1 MNAEESNPM
10 ASIISSLSDSFK
22 QVPLAALP
30 AMLDCILASTGIS
43 PSTLFASLLNSFS
56 KFIKC
61 ACACILSLVGLW
73 GKLVAAVAV
82 NVKLQKVKSMVH
94 AFEREMLNEI
104 AESLFCVISTT
115 HSWGVLEANL
125 VPFFLRSVG
134 LSMGMFQNEESD
146 AFEWGHCSIYHGLS
160 DLENDFD
167 LDKESMLSL
176 SGSFPLPISCHI
188 LTLILESALQS
199 FRIVSSTKS
208 TLANGFCYAEKLF
221 SNLLWDLCNMSE
233 RLLSQSLEHRSCT
246 IGFLL
251 PVIFKAF
258 GSHCSLEI
266 TVRGKM
272 FILSR
277 NVFFRKIWKL
287 CRSLFSLGHLER
299 RDAYNVLSLYLSF
312 FSSTKGFGN
321 ANANVKAEEFDVR
334 AEKEFWDEI
343 KRGLVDGEGPVRKQ
357 SLHILKTILQ
367 ISGGSQCHSGVS
379 EKKSPEKHPIP
390 HGMTKREMWADKEA
404 KSLGVWELCNLADS
418 PLNSQQ
424 QWEAFIILYEM
435 LEEYGTHLVEAAW
448 HHQLNL
454 LLQFSVSNNN
464 FTSYIFKGF
473 HQKQTDILSEAFSW
487 VTILWQLGFQHDN
500 PQVRCL
506 IMESFLGI
514 EWMKYG
520 NTAKLV
526 SESFVLG
533 PFIEGLNDP
542 VHHKDFGVKGVYN
555 SKTIEGAA
563 RWSVLALGEGIA
575 FLHSLASVAKHFSF
589 GRAGLMGLAECIA
602 SAAHGVGR
610 HGNEEKWTED
620 AFPDEVLVKS
630 SSENFSDCQTSILDV
645 LRFVIKSSKQHFN
658 PNYRLKVCEKVLE
671 AAALLVSTLD
681 VPLEILLHFIAT
693 LPRAFTDYGDDEDL
707 DAWESEAKR
716 WARALFLIIK
726 GEHQLAPILRFFQNC
741 GVNICK
747 QQNHLEWLPVKFLV
761 LARSLVAEIQIMQE
775 RFTQCGIKIKCRS
788 QISLLDTE
796 ELVSFADMSSSIFW
810 SSIIEET
817 TLPGSVRGKL
827 GGRSQRRLSTS
838 NTTVILQAII
848 SMQAVA
854 SISSWCAQ
862 FKSDVK
868 LRSVW
873 AFLWK
878 FFWKTVSS
886 PTCDSEVGAEICLAA
901 YEALAPVLRALV
913 STSSPLSLDLI
924 RENDEFSAPAEEVK
938 CCLDSLALSFLQNI
952 NNLLAVGVLARTRR
966 AVLLNQKWIC
976 LESLLSIPY
985 STPGNVLN
993 VEDGSLFFSDS
1004 TIRCIFSDLV
1014 ESLDNAG
1021 EGSVLP
1027 MLRSVRLALG
1037 LIALGKLD
1045 SPISSCNGVDA
1056 QDCVLDMFCN
1066 VRLQMLVTTLS
1077 RQRDALAT
1085 LPWCYTTDHSSF
1097 TGNGIRHVK
1106 ASNLKF
1112 VENVIEEGTK
1122 SPRTIRLTAL
1132 HLTGLW
1138 LSHPRT
1144 IKYYMKEL
1152 KLLTLYGSEKYFQYD
1167 NFLALVAFDEDFE
1180 AELSENQ
1187 DASNEVSLLGKSP
1200 DPELTE
1206 LADLANM
1213 VGSKKE
1219 NEDCQ
1224 AALESGKLF
1233 LLELLDSAIFSL
1245 MGLDILVLFLS
1256 LETICL
1262 VNDKDLAK
1270 ELYKKYSGISYSKPE
1285 KLGIALSRKIH
1296 RRKIRAWQMICV
1308 LSRFVTDDIAAQ
1320 VTHNLHISLHRNN
1333 LPAVRQYLE
1342 TFAINIYL
1350 KFPLLVR
1357 GQLVPILRD
1366 YNMKPQALSSY
1377 VFIAANVI
1385 LHASNANQSRHFNE
1399 LLPPIIPLLTSHHH
1413 SLRGFTQLLVYQ
1425 VFCKYFP
1432 LLDHGAS
1439 EMPLEKMCFE
1449 DLKSYLAKNPDC
1461 RRLRASMEGYLDAY
1475 NPIASG
1481 TPAGI
1486 FVNRVE
1492 NALHQELEFECVATS
1507 LMEEVLN
1514 FLNDVREDL
1523 RCSMA
1528 KDVVTIKNESL
1539 KNDEDGNCRQTL
1551 IDSQLPTETS
1561 FDFQKKLTLSKHEK
1575 QDTDSSSVLG
1585 NNEAYKQLLEMEK
1598 EDELLDQSF
1607 QSRSLTMKK
1616 IRASRQQFILVAS
1629 LLDRI
1634 PNIAGLARTC
1644 EVFKASGL
1652 AIADASILRDKQFQ
1666 LISVT
1671 AEKWVPIIEVPVN
1684 SVKHFLEKKK
1694 RDGFSILGLEQTTN
1708 SVPLDH
1714 YAFPKKTVLVLG
1726 HEKEG
1731 IPVDIIHMLDACI
1744 EIPQLGVVRSLNVHA
1759 LRAPAIQVTV
1769 RSGKSNSTL
1778 QWIEEASLAYKE
1790 RLRTSHD
1797 VFLESLLQKDTYNKL
1812 YSYTHLLNGF
1822 AVNVQSKEVLRTLK
1836 NATGV
1841 RAIHEDV
1848 KMEKFTTHTPRYLG
1862 IPTDVWPTLGGAEN
1876 SGEGVIIGFI
1886 DTGINPLHPSFTG
1899 GSTARFTNSSKF
1911 KGKCVTGEKF
1921 PSTACNGKI
1930 VGAQYFAR
1938 AAIAAGDFNATR
1950 DYASP
1955 YDADGHGRQVI
1966 PRAVAFFL
1974 HDSFCLLPS
1983 LRFLHTASTAA
1994 GNHQIPVIANDF
2006 NYGYASGMAPGAR
2019 CRGCCGSA
2027 IINNLPQAVEDG
2039 VDILN
2044 LSIGPSS
2051 VPSGPSAFLNV
2062 LEMELL
2068 FATKAGV
2075 FVVQA
2080 AGNGGPS
2087 PSSILSF
2094 SPWITSVAASI
2105 IDRKYNNSIIL
2116 GNGRSFSGTG
2126 LARNVPTLAL
2136 APTEGEMPY
2145 RIAAAADVSHTN
2157 TTSVVEVESCQNP
2170 EHFILSS
2177 VRNKLIICT
2186 YTFDFE
2192 YEAASIA
2199 AVASTIQKIGAAG
2212 FIIAMDPDIG
2222 SEQIK
2227 GATMTIQ
2234 VPAIILNSL
2243 QSSRALWEYYNSNTI
2258 RSTSGQAV
2266 GFAARARIL
2275 DGRQAFFT
2283 RQAPIVASYSSRGP
2297 DVSNALLQT
2306 ADVLKPNI
2314 MAPGSSIW
2322 AAWSPNSEGDPSIKG
2337 QNFALVSGTSM
2348 ATPHIAGVAALIKQK
2363 HPRWSPAAITSAMMT
2378 TANTFDHSGSPFLAQ
2393 LTNQI
2398 APATPF
2404 DFGAGSINPAQ
2415 AIDPGLVFNSHFEQY
2430 VQFLCAVPGVDEGS
2444 VRRAAGT
2451 GCPTKKR
2458 PWCSDLNTA
2467 SVIISNLVGSRKVT
2481 RRVTNV
2487 SSRNEVYRV
2496 TVRQPSG
2503 VNVTVSPQVVMING
2517 NASKHLKIVLTAIQA
2532 TRTYT
2537 FGEMVLLG
2545 SRKHVVRVPIAV
2557 YKEMIMSQA
2566 AWILVKDLQIFGIK
2580 IFQLFRQAGL
2590 VLLENLGL
2598 LGVATI

>member
-1 MNAEESNPM
+1 MNAEESNSM
-10 ASIISSLSDSFK
+10 ASIISSLSESFK

-43 PSTLFASLLNSFS
+43 PSALFASLLDSFS
-56 KFIKC
+56 KFIKDVSEKDLKLDSSMC
-61 ACACILSLVGLW
+61 NYITSMVGSLCHLLKKFGNNTDGLLSFIWKCFIPLM
-73 GKLVAAVAV
+73 K
-82 NVKLQKVKSMVH
+82 MVH

-115 HSWGVLEANL
+115 QSWGVLEANL
-125 VPFFLRSVG
+125 VPFFLRSAG

-167 LDKESMLSL
+167 MDKESMLSL

-188 LTLILESALQS
+188 LTLILDAALQS
-199 FRIVSSTKS
+199 FQAVSSTKS
-208 TLANGFCYAEKLF
+208 TLANGFCYTEKLF
-221 SNLLWDLCNMSE
+221 SNLLSDLCNMSE

-251 PVIFKAF
+251 PIIFKAF

-287 CRSLFSLGHLER
+287 CRSLFCLGHLER

-312 FSSTKGFGN
+312 FSSTEGFGN
-321 ANANVKAEEFDVR
+321 ADANVKAEEFDVR
-334 AEKEFWDEI
+334 AEREFWDEI

-357 SLHILKTILQ
+357 SLHILKTVLQ
-367 ISGGSQCHSGVS
+367 ISGGSQCPGVS

-404 KSLGVWELCNLADS
+404 KSLGVWELCNSADS

-424 QWEAFIILYEM
+424 QWEAFILLYEM

-464 FTSYIFKGF
+464 FTSYIFRGF

-514 EWMKYG
+514 EWLKYG
-520 NTAKLV
+520 NTAKSV

-542 VHHKDFGVKGVYN
+542 VHHKDFGVKGAYN

-563 RWSVLALGEGIA
+563 RFLHQYTSHLNTREGIA

-602 SAAHGVGR
+602 SAARGVGG
-610 HGNEEKWTED
+610 HDSEEKWSED

-630 SSENFSDCQTSILDV
+630 SPENFSDSRTAILDV
-645 LRFVIKSSKQHFN
+645 LRFVIESSKQHFN
-658 PNYRLKVCEKVLE
+658 PNYRLQVCEKVLE
-671 AAALLVSTLD
+671 AAALLVSALD

-693 LPRAFTDYGDDEDL
+693 LPRAFTDYGGSLRLKTQEWLLGSAMEHCSVNCCGAEIQLLKNLQDFPERFTSSQHLVNAFLSLDDEDL

-747 QQNHLEWLPVKFLV
+747 QQSHLKWLPVKFLI

-775 RFTQCGIKIKCRS
+775 RFTQRGIKIKRRS
-788 QISLLDTE
+788 EISLLDTVDQLCYTE
-796 ELVSFADMSSSIFW
+796 ASMINGRIHSLFLFILEGLVSFADMSSSIFW
-810 SSIIEET
+810 SSMTEET

-838 NTTVILQAII
+838 TTTAILQAII

-862 FKSDVK
+862 FKSNVK
-868 LRSVW
+868 LSSVW

-886 PTCDSEVGAEICLAA
+886 PTCDSEAGAEICLAA

-985 STPGNVLN
+985 SAPGNVLN
-993 VEDGSLFFSDS
+993 LEDGSLFFSDS
-1004 TIRCIFSDLV
+1004 AIRCIFSDLV

-1037 LIALGKLD
+1037 LIASRKLD
-1045 SPISSCNGVDA
+1045 TPVSSCNGVDA
-1056 QDCVLDMFCN
+1056 QMMWRLVSSSWILHVNCNKRRVASIAALLSSVLHHSVF
-1066 VRLQMLVTTLS
+1066 
-1077 RQRDALAT
+1077 
-1085 LPWCYTTDHSSF
+1085 TDESMHL
-1097 TGNGIRHVK
+1097 TNNRPGP
-1106 ASNLKF
+1106 LKWF

-1152 KLLTLYGSEKYFQYD
+1152 KLLTLYGS
-1167 NFLALVAFDEDFE
+1167 VAFDEDFE
-1180 AELSENQ
+1180 AELSDNQ

-1206 LADLANM
+1206 AFINTELYARVSVAVLFYKLADLANL
-1213 VGSKKE
+1213 VGTEKE
-1219 NEDCQ
+1219 NEDCH

-1233 LLELLDSAIFSL
+1233 LLELLDF
-1245 MGLDILVLFLS
+1245 V
-1256 LETICL
+1256 

-1270 ELYKKYSGISYSKPE
+1270 ELYKKYSG
-1285 KLGIALSRKIH
+1285 IH

-1308 LSRFVTDDIAAQ
+1308 LSRFVTDDIVAQ
-1320 VTHNLHISLHRNN
+1320 VTHNLHISLYRNN

-1357 GQLVPILRD
+1357 EQLVPILRD

-1432 LLDHGAS
+1432 LMDHGAS

-1492 NALHQELEFECVATS
+1492 ELEFECVPTS
-1507 LMEEVLN
+1507 FMEEVLN

-1551 IDSQLPTETS
+1551 IAYQLPKESS

-1575 QDTDSSSVLG
+1575 QDNDSSSVLE
-1585 NNEAYKQLLEMEK
+1585 NNEAYKQLLEMET
-1598 EDELLDQSF
+1598 EDELLDRSC

-1726 HEKEG
+1726 REKEG

-1744 EIPQLGVVRSLNVHA
+1744 EIPQLGVVRSLNVHVSG
-1759 LRAPAIQVTV
+1759 AI
-1769 RSGKSNSTL
+1769 
-1778 QWIEEASLAYKE
+1778 
-1790 RLRTSHD
+1790 
-1797 VFLESLLQKDTYNKL
+1797 
-1812 YSYTHLLNGF
+1812 
-1822 AVNVQSKEVLRTLK
+1822 
-1836 NATGV
+1836 
-1841 RAIHEDV
+1841 
-1848 KMEKFTTHTPRYLG
+1848 
-1862 IPTDVWPTLGGAEN
+1862 
-1876 SGEGVIIGFI
+1876 
-1886 DTGINPLHPSFTG
+1886 
-1899 GSTARFTNSSKF
+1899 
-1911 KGKCVTGEKF
+1911 
-1921 PSTACNGKI
+1921 
-1930 VGAQYFAR
+1930 
-1938 AAIAAGDFNATR
+1938 
-1950 DYASP
+1950 
-1955 YDADGHGRQVI
+1955 
-1966 PRAVAFFL
+1966 
-1974 HDSFCLLPS
+1974 
-1983 LRFLHTASTAA
+1983 
-1994 GNHQIPVIANDF
+1994 
-2006 NYGYASGMAPGAR
+2006 
-2019 CRGCCGSA
+2019 
-2027 IINNLPQAVEDG
+2027 
-2039 VDILN
+2039 
-2044 LSIGPSS
+2044 
-2051 VPSGPSAFLNV
+2051 
-2062 LEMELL
+2062 
-2068 FATKAGV
+2068 
-2075 FVVQA
+2075 
-2080 AGNGGPS
+2080 
-2087 PSSILSF
+2087 
-2094 SPWITSVAASI
+2094 
-2105 IDRKYNNSIIL
+2105 
-2116 GNGRSFSGTG
+2116 
-2126 LARNVPTLAL
+2126 
-2136 APTEGEMPY
+2136 
-2145 RIAAAADVSHTN
+2145 
-2157 TTSVVEVESCQNP
+2157 
-2170 EHFILSS
+2170 
-2177 VRNKLIICT
+2177 
-2186 YTFDFE
+2186 
-2192 YEAASIA
+2192 
-2199 AVASTIQKIGAAG
+2199 
-2212 FIIAMDPDIG
+2212 
-2222 SEQIK
+2222 
-2227 GATMTIQ
+2227 
-2234 VPAIILNSL
+2234 
-2243 QSSRALWEYYNSNTI
+2243 ALWEY
-2258 RSTSGQAV
+2258 
-2266 GFAARARIL
+2266 
-2275 DGRQAFFT
+2275 T
-2283 RQAPIVASYSSRGP
+2283 RQQR
-2297 DVSNALLQT
+2297 
-2306 ADVLKPNI
+2306 
-2314 MAPGSSIW
+2314 
-2322 AAWSPNSEGDPSIKG
+2322 
-2337 QNFALVSGTSM
+2337 
-2348 ATPHIAGVAALIKQK
+2348 
-2363 HPRWSPAAITSAMMT
+2363 
-2378 TANTFDHSGSPFLAQ
+2378 
-2393 LTNQI
+2393 
-2398 APATPF
+2398 
-2404 DFGAGSINPAQ
+2404 
-2415 AIDPGLVFNSHFEQY
+2415 
-2430 VQFLCAVPGVDEGS
+2430 
-2444 VRRAAGT
+2444 
-2451 GCPTKKR
+2451 
-2458 PWCSDLNTA
+2458 
-2467 SVIISNLVGSRKVT
+2467 
-2481 RRVTNV
+2481 
-2487 SSRNEVYRV
+2487 
-2496 TVRQPSG
+2496 
-2503 VNVTVSPQVVMING
+2503 
-2517 NASKHLKIVLTAIQA
+2517 
-2532 TRTYT
+2532 
-2537 FGEMVLLG
+2537 
-2545 SRKHVVRVPIAV
+2545 
-2557 YKEMIMSQA
+2557 SQ
-2566 AWILVKDLQIFGIK
+2566 
-2580 IFQLFRQAGL
+2580 
-2590 VLLENLGL
+2590 
-2598 LGVATI
+2598 

>member
-10 ASIISSLSDSFK
+10 ASIISSLSESFK

-43 PSTLFASLLNSFS
+43 PSALFASLLDSFS
-56 KFIKC
+56 KFIKDVSEKDLKLDSSMC
-61 ACACILSLVGLW
+61 NYITSMVGSLCHLLKNFGNNTDGLLSFIWKCFIPLM
-73 GKLVAAVAV
+73 K
-82 NVKLQKVKSMVH
+82 MVH

-125 VPFFLRSVG
+125 VPFFLRSAG

-167 LDKESMLSL
+167 MDKESMLSL

-188 LTLILESALQS
+188 LTLILDAALQS
-199 FRIVSSTKS
+199 FQAVSSTKS
-208 TLANGFCYAEKLF
+208 TLANGFCYTEKLF
-221 SNLLWDLCNMSE
+221 SNLLSDLCNMSE

-251 PVIFKAF
+251 PIIFKAF

-287 CRSLFSLGHLER
+287 CRSLFCLGHLER

-312 FSSTKGFGN
+312 FSSTEGFGN
-321 ANANVKAEEFDVR
+321 ADANAKAEEFDVR
-334 AEKEFWDEI
+334 AEREFWDEI

-357 SLHILKTILQ
+357 SLHILKTVLQ
-367 ISGGSQCHSGVS
+367 ISGGSQCPGVS

-404 KSLGVWELCNLADS
+404 KSLGVWELCNSADS

-424 QWEAFIILYEM
+424 QWEAFTLLYEM

-464 FTSYIFKGF
+464 FTSYIFRGF

-514 EWMKYG
+514 EWLKYG
-520 NTAKLV
+520 NTAKSV

-542 VHHKDFGVKGVYN
+542 VHHKDFGVKGAYN

-563 RWSVLALGEGIA
+563 REGIA

-602 SAAHGVGR
+602 SAARGVGG
-610 HGNEEKWTED
+610 HDSEEKWSED

-630 SSENFSDCQTSILDV
+630 SPENFSDSQTAILDV
-645 LRFVIKSSKQHFN
+645 LRFVIESSKQHFN
-658 PNYRLKVCEKVLE
+658 PNYRLQVCEKVLE
-671 AAALLVSTLD
+671 AAALLVSALD

-693 LPRAFTDYGDDEDL
+693 LPRTFTDYGGSLRLKTQEWLLGSAMEHCNVNCCGAEIQLLKNLQDFPERFTSSQHLVNAFLSLDDEDL

-747 QQNHLEWLPVKFLV
+747 QQSHLKWLPVKFLV

-775 RFTQCGIKIKCRS
+775 RFTQRGIKIKRRS
-788 QISLLDTE
+788 EISLLDTVDQLCYTEASMINGRIHDLFLFILE
-796 ELVSFADMSSSIFW
+796 ELVSFADMSSYIFW
-810 SSIIEET
+810 SSMTEET

-838 NTTVILQAII
+838 TTTAILQAII

-862 FKSDVK
+862 FKSNVK
-868 LRSVW
+868 LSSVW

-886 PTCDSEVGAEICLAA
+886 PTCDSEAGAEICLAA

-985 STPGNVLN
+985 SAPGNVLN
-993 VEDGSLFFSDS
+993 LEDGSLFFSDS
-1004 TIRCIFSDLV
+1004 AIRCIFSDLV

-1037 LIALGKLD
+1037 LIASRKLD
-1045 SPISSCNGVDA
+1045 SPVSSCNGVDA
-1056 QDCVLDMFCN
+1056 QMMWRLVSSSWILHVNCNKRRVASIAALLSSVLHRSVF
-1066 VRLQMLVTTLS
+1066 
-1077 RQRDALAT
+1077 
-1085 LPWCYTTDHSSF
+1085 TDEGMHL
-1097 TGNGIRHVK
+1097 TNNRPGP
-1106 ASNLKF
+1106 LKWF

-1152 KLLTLYGSEKYFQYD
+1152 KLLTLYGS
-1167 NFLALVAFDEDFE
+1167 VAFDEDFE
-1180 AELSENQ
+1180 AELSDNQ

-1206 LADLANM
+1206 AFINTELYARVSVAVLFYKLADLANL
-1213 VGSKKE
+1213 VGSAKE
-1219 NEDCQ
+1219 NEDCH

-1233 LLELLDSAIFSL
+1233 LLELLDFVQAMSSSDY
-1245 MGLDILVLFLS
+1245 GGGVVLVHLLGFGRGKGCTLIPES
-1256 LETICL
+1256 NAKMRSVCDAWIDLEA

-1270 ELYKKYSGISYSKPE
+1270 ELYKKYSG
-1285 KLGIALSRKIH
+1285 IH

-1308 LSRFVTDDIAAQ
+1308 LSRFVTDDIVAQ
-1320 VTHNLHISLHRNN
+1320 VTHNLHISLYRNN

-1357 GQLVPILRD
+1357 EQLVPILRD
-1366 YNMKPQALSSY
+1366 YNMKPQRLPRDPKRLQAEPKSKKPRVAVLTAHQHPNREVLNKDYFTNREALSSY

-1432 LLDHGAS
+1432 WMDHGAS

-1492 NALHQELEFECVATS
+1492 
-1507 LMEEVLN
+1507 
-1514 FLNDVREDL
+1514 
-1523 RCSMA
+1523 
-1528 KDVVTIKNESL
+1528 
-1539 KNDEDGNCRQTL
+1539 
-1551 IDSQLPTETS
+1551 
-1561 FDFQKKLTLSKHEK
+1561 
-1575 QDTDSSSVLG
+1575 
-1585 NNEAYKQLLEMEK
+1585 
-1598 EDELLDQSF
+1598 
-1607 QSRSLTMKK
+1607 
-1616 IRASRQQFILVAS
+1616 
-1629 LLDRI
+1629 
-1634 PNIAGLARTC
+1634 
-1644 EVFKASGL
+1644 
-1652 AIADASILRDKQFQ
+1652 
-1666 LISVT
+1666 
-1671 AEKWVPIIEVPVN
+1671 
-1684 SVKHFLEKKK
+1684 
-1694 RDGFSILGLEQTTN
+1694 
-1708 SVPLDH
+1708 
-1714 YAFPKKTVLVLG
+1714 
-1726 HEKEG
+1726 
-1731 IPVDIIHMLDACI
+1731 
-1744 EIPQLGVVRSLNVHA
+1744 
-1759 LRAPAIQVTV
+1759 
-1769 RSGKSNSTL
+1769 
-1778 QWIEEASLAYKE
+1778 
-1790 RLRTSHD
+1790 
-1797 VFLESLLQKDTYNKL
+1797 
-1812 YSYTHLLNGF
+1812 
-1822 AVNVQSKEVLRTLK
+1822 
-1836 NATGV
+1836 
-1841 RAIHEDV
+1841 
-1848 KMEKFTTHTPRYLG
+1848 
-1862 IPTDVWPTLGGAEN
+1862 
-1876 SGEGVIIGFI
+1876 
-1886 DTGINPLHPSFTG
+1886 
-1899 GSTARFTNSSKF
+1899 
-1911 KGKCVTGEKF
+1911 
-1921 PSTACNGKI
+1921 
-1930 VGAQYFAR
+1930 
-1938 AAIAAGDFNATR
+1938 
-1950 DYASP
+1950 
-1955 YDADGHGRQVI
+1955 
-1966 PRAVAFFL
+1966 
-1974 HDSFCLLPS
+1974 
-1983 LRFLHTASTAA
+1983 
-1994 GNHQIPVIANDF
+1994 
-2006 NYGYASGMAPGAR
+2006 
-2019 CRGCCGSA
+2019 
-2027 IINNLPQAVEDG
+2027 VED
-2039 VDILN
+2039 
-2044 LSIGPSS
+2044 
-2051 VPSGPSAFLNV
+2051 
-2062 LEMELL
+2062 
-2068 FATKAGV
+2068 
-2075 FVVQA
+2075 
-2080 AGNGGPS
+2080 
-2087 PSSILSF
+2087 F
-2094 SPWITSVAASI
+2094 S
-2105 IDRKYNNSIIL
+2105 
-2116 GNGRSFSGTG
+2116 
-2126 LARNVPTLAL
+2126 
-2136 APTEGEMPY
+2136 
-2145 RIAAAADVSHTN
+2145 
-2157 TTSVVEVESCQNP
+2157 
-2170 EHFILSS
+2170 
-2177 VRNKLIICT
+2177 
-2186 YTFDFE
+2186 
-2192 YEAASIA
+2192 
-2199 AVASTIQKIGAAG
+2199 
-2212 FIIAMDPDIG
+2212 
-2222 SEQIK
+2222 
-2227 GATMTIQ
+2227 
-2234 VPAIILNSL
+2234 
-2243 QSSRALWEYYNSNTI
+2243 
-2258 RSTSGQAV
+2258 
-2266 GFAARARIL
+2266 
-2275 DGRQAFFT
+2275 
-2283 RQAPIVASYSSRGP
+2283 
-2297 DVSNALLQT
+2297 
-2306 ADVLKPNI
+2306 
-2314 MAPGSSIW
+2314 
-2322 AAWSPNSEGDPSIKG
+2322 
-2337 QNFALVSGTSM
+2337 
-2348 ATPHIAGVAALIKQK
+2348 
-2363 HPRWSPAAITSAMMT
+2363 
-2378 TANTFDHSGSPFLAQ
+2378 
-2393 LTNQI
+2393 
-2398 APATPF
+2398 
-2404 DFGAGSINPAQ
+2404 
-2415 AIDPGLVFNSHFEQY
+2415 
-2430 VQFLCAVPGVDEGS
+2430 
-2444 VRRAAGT
+2444 
-2451 GCPTKKR
+2451 
-2458 PWCSDLNTA
+2458 
-2467 SVIISNLVGSRKVT
+2467 
-2481 RRVTNV
+2481 
-2487 SSRNEVYRV
+2487 
-2496 TVRQPSG
+2496 
-2503 VNVTVSPQVVMING
+2503 
-2517 NASKHLKIVLTAIQA
+2517 
-2532 TRTYT
+2532 
-2537 FGEMVLLG
+2537 
-2545 SRKHVVRVPIAV
+2545 
-2557 YKEMIMSQA
+2557 
-2566 AWILVKDLQIFGIK
+2566 
-2580 IFQLFRQAGL
+2580 
-2590 VLLENLGL
+2590 
-2598 LGVATI
+2598 